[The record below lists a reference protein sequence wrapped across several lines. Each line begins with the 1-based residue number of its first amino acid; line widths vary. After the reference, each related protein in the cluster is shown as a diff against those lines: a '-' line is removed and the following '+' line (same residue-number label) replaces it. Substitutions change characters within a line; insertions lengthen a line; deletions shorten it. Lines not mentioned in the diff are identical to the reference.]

1 MVALVIVDV
10 LLLEFVFVG
19 ACFTRVE
26 GVKLL
31 DIIDTHFGRITG
43 YSSVKQSS

>member
-1 MVALVIVDV
+1 MIVDV

-19 ACFTRVE
+19 ACLTRVE

-31 DIIDTHFGRITG
+31 DIITPIWVLQGIL
-43 YSSVKQSS
+43 V